1 MNPTNLLEKLRR
13 DAVPLGSEHLPN
25 EIRYY
30 DRYENLVVKPLLD
43 ATVDEVVFAAQTLNA
58 ERSALS
64 RRQSALE
71 DVHAF
76 ARCHG
81 YLGADRIGNIAEEVT
96 K

>member
-1 MNPTNLLEKLRR
+1 MNRTDLLEKLRR
-13 DAVPLGSEHLPN
+13 EAVLLANEQLPE
-25 EIRYY
+25 EIRYR
-30 DRYENLVVKPLLD
+30 DRYGNLVAKPLLD

-58 ERSALS
+58 ERSVLS

-71 DVHAF
+71 DVHVF
-76 ARCHG
+76 ARRHG

>member
-13 DAVPLGSEHLPN
+13 EAVLLANEHLPN

-30 DRYENLVVKPLLD
+30 DRYGNLVVKPLLD

-58 ERSALS
+58 DRSALS

-76 ARCHG
+76 ARRHG